1 MRLSTDFRL
10 IAAFLAG
17 AMALAVGAWFVVA
30 SGEGYVDAVTR
41 LDALRQTADTPGNLS
56 STTDAARAPEG
67 LPKSGVGGAT
77 AGVGGAT
84 PGFGGATSAR
94 AVRIRETRESAFRHL
109 DATRQAAA
117 IVAALSVLFGV
128 LACVHAVRNERR
140 RMELAEQFEMQA
152 NHDPRTGLP
161 NRRFFAEWLSY
172 AIAHARRER
181 GHVGVLFI
189 AITGTT
195 TVSELHGRDAGD
207 ALLIEIARRF
217 RAASREGDLF
227 ARLGAHEFA
236 LATPNARDGRQL
248 ALLAQRLRDQL
259 NETTQPPLAD
269 TPIGASIGIAFFPE
283 DANDSAGIMAA
294 ANAAMYAA
302 RRAGRNHVAFN
313 ALAA

>member
-1 MRLSTDFRL
+1 MRVPTEFRVV
-10 IAAFLAG
+10 AAFLAG
-17 AMALAVGAWFVVA
+17 ATALAVAAWFVA
-30 SGEGYVDAVTR
+30 ATAEGYVESVTR
-41 LDALRQTADTPGNLS
+41 LDALRQAHDVTAELS
-56 STTDAARAPEG
+56 STK
-67 LPKSGVGGAT
+67 LPGVGGATSGVGGAS
-77 AGVGGAT
+77 A
-84 PGFGGATSAR
+84 AR
-94 AVRIRETRESAFRHL
+94 AIGIREARDAATHHL
-109 DATRQAAA
+109 DSTRQAAA
-117 IVAALSVLFGV
+117 ILAALAVVLGA
-128 LACVHAVRNERR
+128 LACAHAVRNERIR
-140 RMELAEQFEMQA
+140 AKLATQFDMQA
-152 NHDPRTGLP
+152 NHDPCTGLP

-189 AITGTT
+189 AISGTAA
-195 TVSELHGRDAGD
+195 VADLHGTEAAD

-227 ARLGAHEFA
+227 ARLGPTEFA

-259 NETTQPPLAD
+259 NETSQPPLAD

>member
-1 MRLSTDFRL
+1 MRLSSEFRV

-17 AMALAVGAWFVVA
+17 AIALAVAAWFVVA
-30 SGEGYVDAVTR
+30 SGEGYVDSVTR
-41 LDALRQTADTPGNLS
+41 LDALRQAPNAADELS
-56 STTDAARAPEG
+56 STTTP
-67 LPKSGVGGAT
+67 GVGGAT
-77 AGVGGAT
+77 RSVGGAT
-84 PGFGGATSAR
+84 VAH
-94 AVRIRETRESAFRHL
+94 AVRIREARDAEYRHL
-109 DATRQAAA
+109 DATRQAAG
-117 IVAALSVLFGV
+117 IFAALAVVLGV
-128 LACVHAVRNERR
+128 LAGVHAVHSERR
-140 RMELAEQFEMQA
+140 RTKIAAQFAMQA
-152 NHDPRTGLP
+152 NHDPSTGLP

-189 AITGTT
+189 AISGTT
-195 TVSELHGRDAGD
+195 TVSELHGREATD

-227 ARLGAHEFA
+227 ARLGATEFA

-248 ALLAQRLRDQL
+248 AMLAQRLRDQL
-259 NETTQPPLAD
+259 NEASQPPLAD

-302 RRAGRNHVAFN
+302 RRAGRNHLAFN

>member
-1 MRLSTDFRL
+1 M
-10 IAAFLAG
+10 
-17 AMALAVGAWFVVA
+17 
-30 SGEGYVDAVTR
+30 
-41 LDALRQTADTPGNLS
+41 
-56 STTDAARAPEG
+56 
-67 LPKSGVGGAT
+67 
-77 AGVGGAT
+77 
-84 PGFGGATSAR
+84 
-94 AVRIRETRESAFRHL
+94 
-109 DATRQAAA
+109 
-117 IVAALSVLFGV
+117 
-128 LACVHAVRNERR
+128 HAVRSERR
-140 RMELAEQFEMQA
+140 RTELAAQFDIQA
-152 NHDPRTGLP
+152 NHDLGTGLP

-189 AITGTT
+189 AISGTT
-195 TVSELHGRDAGD
+195 TVSELHGRDATD

-227 ARLGAHEFA
+227 ARLGATEFA

-259 NETTQPPLAD
+259 NETSQPPLAD

-302 RRAGRNHVAFN
+302 RRAGRNHLAFN

>member
-1 MRLSTDFRL
+1 MRLGAESRL
-10 IAAFLAG
+10 TAAFLAV
-17 AMALAVGAWFVVA
+17 AAVLIFAAAGVVS
-30 SGEGYVDAVTR
+30 SGRAYVDAQNH
-41 LDALRQTADTPGNLS
+41 LEALLQSPHVLS
-56 STTDAARAPEG
+56 DLSTTTGGAKRNTDPAPLTNRDAAHAAEVR
-67 LPKSGVGGAT
+67 V
-77 AGVGGAT
+77 
-84 PGFGGATSAR
+84 AR
-94 AVRIRETRESAFRHL
+94 EAVLRHL
-109 DATRQAAA
+109 DTTERGSVMLCALAIGSFLLAYTRS
-117 IVAALSVLFGV
+117 LRSL
-128 LACVHAVRNERR
+128 RKERR
-140 RMELAEQFEMQA
+140 LLDEFTAQA
-152 NHDPRTGLP
+152 NHDLLTGLP

-189 AITGTT
+189 DINGCAA
-195 TVSELHGRDAGD
+195 VREFHGAQAND

-227 ARLGAHEFA
+227 AHLGPTEFA

-259 NETTQPPLAD
+259 NESSQPPLAD

-302 RRAGRNHVAFN
+302 RRAGKNHVAFN

>member
-1 MRLSTDFRL
+1 MRFPNEFRV

-17 AMALAVGAWFVVA
+17 AIALAVAAWFVVA
-30 SGEGYVDAVTR
+30 NAEGYVDSVTR
-41 LDALRQTADTPGNLS
+41 LDAVRQVPHVTGELS
-56 STTDAARAPEG
+56 STT
-67 LPKSGVGGAT
+67 T
-77 AGVGGAT
+77 AGVGRAT
-84 PGFGGATSAR
+84 AAQS
-94 AVRIRETRESAFRHL
+94 VHIREARDAEYRHL

-117 IVAALSVLFGV
+117 VFAALAVVLGV
-128 LACVHAVRNERR
+128 LACVHAVHGEHRR
-140 RMELAEQFEMQA
+140 TKLAAQFAVQA
-152 NHDPRTGLP
+152 NHDPCTGLP

-189 AITGTT
+189 AISGTM
-195 TVSELHGRDAGD
+195 TVSELHGREATN

-227 ARLGAHEFA
+227 ARLGATEFA

-259 NETTQPPLAD
+259 NETSQPPLAD

-302 RRAGRNHVAFN
+302 RRAGRNHLAFN

>member
-1 MRLSTDFRL
+1 MRLPIEFRV

-17 AMALAVGAWFVVA
+17 AIALAVAAWFVVA
-30 SGEGYVDAVTR
+30 SGERYVDSVTR
-41 LDALRQTADTPGNLS
+41 LDALRQAPHVPAELS
-56 STTDAARAPEG
+56 STTAP
-67 LPKSGVGGAT
+67 
-77 AGVGGAT
+77 GVGGAT
-84 PGFGGATSAR
+84 PGVGGATPGVGGATLAVGGAAPAR
-94 AVRIRETRESAFRHL
+94 AVRIREARDAEYRHL

-117 IVAALSVLFGV
+117 LFAALAVVLGV
-128 LACVHAVRNERR
+128 LACVHAVHSERR
-140 RMELAEQFEMQA
+140 RTKIAAQFDIQA
-152 NHDPRTGLP
+152 NHDLCTGLP

-189 AITGTT
+189 AISGTT
-195 TVSELHGRDAGD
+195 TVSELHGRDATD

-227 ARLGAHEFA
+227 ARLGVTEFA

-259 NETTQPPLAD
+259 NETSQPPLAD

-302 RRAGRNHVAFN
+302 RRAGRNHLAFN

>member
-1 MRLSTDFRL
+1 MRVPAEFRV

-17 AMALAVGAWFVVA
+17 ATALAVAAWFVVA
-30 SGEGYVDAVTR
+30 SGERYVDSVTR
-41 LDALRQTADTPGNLS
+41 LDALRQAHADLS
-56 STTDAARAPEG
+56 STTP
-67 LPKSGVGGAT
+67 
-77 AGVGGAT
+77 GVGGAT
-84 PGFGGATSAR
+84 PGVGGATPR
-94 AVRIRETRESAFRHL
+94 AVRVREEREASIRHL
-109 DATRQAAA
+109 DATRQAAT
-117 IVAALSVLFGV
+117 VLAALAVVLGA

-140 RMELAEQFEMQA
+140 RTRLATQFDMQA

-189 AITGTT
+189 AISGTAAVT
-195 TVSELHGRDAGD
+195 DLHGAEAAD

-227 ARLGAHEFA
+227 ARLGSTEFA

-259 NETTQPPLAD
+259 NEASQPPLAD

>member
-1 MRLSTDFRL
+1 MRLPNEFRV

-17 AMALAVGAWFVVA
+17 AIALVVAAWFVVA
-30 SGEGYVDAVTR
+30 NAESYVDSVTR
-41 LDALRQTADTPGNLS
+41 LDVLRQAHDETSQLS
-56 STTDAARAPEG
+56 STTTP
-67 LPKSGVGGAT
+67 
-77 AGVGGAT
+77 GVGGAT
-84 PGFGGATSAR
+84 PGVGGATAAR
-94 AVRIRETRESAFRHL
+94 AIRIREAREAAFRHL

-117 IVAALSVLFGV
+117 TLAGLAVVLGV

-140 RMELAEQFEMQA
+140 RTEIAAQFDLQA
-152 NHDPRTGLP
+152 NHDACTGLP

-189 AITGTT
+189 AISGTT
-195 TVSELHGRDAGD
+195 AVTDLHGGEAVD

-227 ARLGAHEFA
+227 ARLGATEFA
-236 LATPNARDGRQL
+236 LATPDARDGRQL

-259 NETTQPPLAD
+259 NETSQPPLAD